1 VNARRQR
8 ARGTGGRPAGD
19 ASAFER
25 WLGDG
30 LAPDASDAA
39 AGRMLADAWRDR
51 RRAMD
56 GSAAGTVAFAR
67 RRRAWW
73 WASMTVAAT
82 TVAAVVLVA
91 VVAWP
96 TPAAV
101 DGSALAA
108 SYLEAMGTLPS
119 GAP

>member
-1 VNARRQR
+1 MNADRPRV
-8 ARGTGGRPAGD
+8 RGTGGRPAGD

-39 AGRMLADAWRDR
+39 AGHLLAEAWRDR
-51 RRAMD
+51 RRALD
-56 GSAAGTVAFAR
+56 GSAPRAVAIAG
-67 RRRAWW
+67 RRRARWW
-73 WASMTVAAT
+73 VSVTVAAT
-82 TVAAVVLVA
+82 TVAAVALVA

-108 SYLEAMGTLPS
+108 SYLDAMGTLPG

>member
-1 VNARRQR
+1 MNARRPR
-8 ARGTGGRPAGD
+8 VRGTGGRPAGD

-39 AGRMLADAWRDR
+39 AGRVLAEAWRDR
-51 RRAMD
+51 RRALD
-56 GSAAGTVAFAR
+56 GSAPRTIAFAR

-73 WASMTVAAT
+73 WASVTVAAT
-82 TVAAVVLVA
+82 MVAAVVLVA

>member
-8 ARGTGGRPAGD
+8 ARGTGDRPAGD

-30 LAPDASDAA
+30 LAPDAGDAA
-39 AGRMLADAWRDR
+39 AGRLLAEAWRDR
-51 RRAMD
+51 RRALA
-56 GSAAGTVAFAR
+56 GSPPRTTAFAR
-67 RRRAWW
+67 HPRAWW
-73 WASMTVAAT
+73 WASV
-82 TVAAVVLVA
+82 TVAAVALVA